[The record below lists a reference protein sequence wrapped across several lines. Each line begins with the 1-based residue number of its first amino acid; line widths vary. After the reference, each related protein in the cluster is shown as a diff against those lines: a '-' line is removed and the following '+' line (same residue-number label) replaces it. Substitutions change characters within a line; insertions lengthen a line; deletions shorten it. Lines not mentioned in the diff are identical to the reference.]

1 MAKIDKNKLLQ
12 ETKNLFHH
20 YFPDLKINDTSLEDN
35 NSYFILQF
43 RLEEFIAIH
52 INIDLM
58 DSLLEF
64 FFIRLDKDGNLFPSY
79 GVDTKGKPIRFYF
92 SQIFNYLKI
101 QFDKKKRSPD
111 FQLPSNFYLQDNSND
126 FLLQKIKD
134 GLLFF
139 APILNNEQ
147 SILSELQKTETW
159 ERIK

>member
-12 ETKNLFHH
+12 ETKILFDH
-20 YFPDLKINDTSLEDN
+20 YFPDLKIKDTSLEDN

-64 FFIRLDKDGNLFPSY
+64 FFIRLDKDGNLFPGY

-101 QFDKKKRSPD
+101 QFDKKSVRQISNCQATFICKTIATTFYYKRLKMAYYFSPR
-111 FQLPSNFYLQDNSND
+111 Y
-126 FLLQKIKD
+126 
-134 GLLFF
+134 
-139 APILNNEQ
+139 
-147 SILSELQKTETW
+147 
-159 ERIK
+159 